1 MVGAVQ
7 VWDTDEMMLISNQGT
22 AVRTRVEEVSQLG
35 RNTQGVRVIRTRD
48 GEALV
53 SVSRIVEDDD
63 AAEPAQL
70 IVNEVTETT
79 ADEVDAPQSTSA
91 ESVEI
96 DNASGDDDT
105 ETQD

>member
-1 MVGAVQ
+1 
-7 VWDTDEMMLISNQGT
+7 EMMLISNQGT
-22 AVRTRVEEVSQLG
+22 AVRTRVEEVSLLG

-63 AAEPAQL
+63 AAEPASP
-70 IVNEVTETT
+70 VVTESTEASADDTDTIETT
-79 ADEVDAPQSTSA
+79 AS
-91 ESVEI
+91 ESPET
-96 DNASGDDDT
+96 DNASGDGDT